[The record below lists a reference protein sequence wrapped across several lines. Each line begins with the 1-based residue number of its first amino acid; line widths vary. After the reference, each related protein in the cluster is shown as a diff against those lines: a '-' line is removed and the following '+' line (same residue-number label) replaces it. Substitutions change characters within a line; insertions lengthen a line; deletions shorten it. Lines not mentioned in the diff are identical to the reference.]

1 MESLFGRVIVDW
13 VFVDHVNWA
22 VIGASEKV
30 LLVRAMPVGALASVD
45 SHVDSYADV
54 YADTYADSYLD
65 SPDTTILVPVA
76 WDCNKEIAG
85 YSALVGLC
93 QIERTQQADHQPGSG
108 EHLRDNAAKVHQLGL
123 EQVSLWQVD

>member
-13 VFVDHVNWA
+13 VFVDHVSLA
-22 VIGASEKV
+22 VIGASEKM
-30 LLVRAMPVGALASVD
+30 LLVRSMSVCAFASVG
-45 SHVDSYADV
+45 SYVDL

-85 YSALVGLC
+85 DSALVGLC